1 MYMTDTNEII
11 EITYS
16 NKVIDI
22 SGGTEFK
29 KTVQQLKQEEF
40 IKQRDIKI
48 TLIKKESVNMI
59 CRQTVLSQDEAKTE
73 LEAVNYDYMKVLNK
87 YFGINEPEKKAAN
100 TVNQQIYGEIRNL
113 MDAGSK
119 SFRLERERTEQ
130 IQQIREQQKKN
141 YEKMMNNKSDIK
153 LNKIEE
159 DDS

>member
-1 MYMTDTNEII
+1 
-11 EITYS
+11 
-16 NKVIDI
+16 
-22 SGGTEFK
+22 
-29 KTVQQLKQEEF
+29 
-40 IKQRDIKI
+40 
-48 TLIKKESVNMI
+48 
-59 CRQTVLSQDEAKTE
+59 
-73 LEAVNYDYMKVLNK
+73 
-87 YFGINEPEKKAAN
+87 
-100 TVNQQIYGEIRNL
+100 